1 MFTRMRRIAKLG
13 FTNFWRNRWMSM
25 AAILIITMT
34 LTTMGIFV
42 VLSYF
47 ATSASNALKDK
58 VTVQVDFT
66 DSATDTMIQEMQRDL
81 SSQAG
86 VLATY
91 ISKEDALKDFQT
103 RSDIKQTTKDLI
115 NEKNNPLPRGLK
127 IRTVNLDNLDKVNT
141 IVRQDEYKPYIYN
154 FTNDSNDNKL
164 LIDRVNSGTKMI
176 KQLAAVLTIVF
187 IIVAIFVTLNT
198 VQMAIHA
205 RKDEIEIMRLVGA
218 GQAYVRVPFYV
229 EGALMGMLGAAF
241 SFVILYSGLRY
252 FDSISRS
259 YLSGLNIDLFSAFSG
274 NIVQII
280 IVLLGA
286 GILLGTLCTAYSI
299 RRYVKV

>member
-1 MFTRMRRIAKLG
+1 MFTRLRRIARLG

-47 ATSASNALKDK
+47 ANSASEALKDK

-66 DSATDTMIQEMQRDL
+66 DSASEEIIQDMQRDL
-81 SSQAG
+81 SSEAG

-91 ISKEDALKDFQT
+91 ISKEDALADFQS
-103 RSDIKQTTKDLI
+103 RSDIKQSTKDLI
-115 NEKNNPLPRGLK
+115 TSNNNPLPRGLR
-127 IRTVNLDNLDKVNT
+127 IRATELDNLNKIDE
-141 IVRQDEYKPYIYN
+141 IVKQNKYQPYIYN
-154 FTNDSNDNKL
+154 FTNDSEDNKL
-164 LIDRVNSGTKMI
+164 LIDRVNKGTKMI
-176 KQLAAVLTIVF
+176 KQMAAVLTVVF

-198 VQMAIHA
+198 VQMAIHS

-218 GQAYVRVPFYV
+218 GQSYVRVPFYL
-229 EGALMGMLGAAF
+229 EGSLMGMMGAAL
-241 SFVILYSGLRY
+241 SFLILYGGMRY

-259 YLSGLNIDLFSAFSG
+259 YVSGLGIDLFSAFGS
-274 NIVQII
+274 NIIQII
-280 IVLLGA
+280 IVLLGV

-299 RRYVKV
+299 RKYVKV